1 MRPLETFVGLRFL
14 CVVHRFFNLQ
24 QLALRLPAP
33 DACRPSLLGR
43 LPSYFA
49 FSDTTGCKKPL
60 SIQRAFR
67 LVSSE
72 VSTAVV
78 IASGRAAVILSRA
91 SSRAAVIAARR

>member
-1 MRPLETFVGLRFL
+1 MPADHPYWDVYRHILPFL
-14 CVVHRFFNLQ
+14 IRQ
-24 QLALRLPAP
+24 
-33 DACRPSLLGR
+33 
-43 LPSYFA
+43 
-49 FSDTTGCKKPL
+49 DTKSPL